1 MERPICLR
9 SVWPAWTV
17 LLVTLTAAA
26 VPASSSSAR
35 ARDAAGPPA
44 RSADSEEVTL
54 ALSAAPST
62 LTTGADVYVGRHGHF
77 VKVRT
82 GTTGFACIVSR
93 DTRLNGVFPMC
104 FDPEAARTLMWDEM
118 MQSELRSQ
126 GLPDSTIKQRVV
138 AAYAKG
144 TLHHPDKPAITYMM
158 SSHQDL
164 EVTQADGPHLVGPWR
179 PHVMIYLPHAS
190 AAQFALGAE
199 DEHGPVSAPFGDDA
213 GGTQLVIQVPHW
225 ADSPASPEGAKATAS
240 ATR

>member
-1 MERPICLR
+1 MKKPVCVQGLW
-9 SVWPAWTV
+9 SGWMV
-17 LLVTLTAAA
+17 LLVTLTTA
-26 VPASSSSAR
+26 VAPAPSSGQYVH
-35 ARDAAGPPA
+35 DAAGQPVGNGD
-44 RSADSEEVTL
+44 ADEIAL

-62 LTTGADVYVGRHGHF
+62 LTTGATVYVWRDGQF

-82 GTTGFACIVSR
+82 GTTGIACMVSR
-93 DTRLNGVFPMC
+93 DTRVNGVFPMC

-118 MQSELRSQ
+118 MQSELRSR
-126 GLPDSTIKQRVV
+126 GLPNSAIKQRVD
-138 AAYAKG
+138 AAYANG

-164 EVTQADGPHLVGPWR
+164 EVTQAGAPHAVGPWR

-225 ADSPASPEGAKATAS
+225 ADSRAAPDAAD
-240 ATR
+240 R

>member
-1 MERPICLR
+1 
-9 SVWPAWTV
+9 
-17 LLVTLTAAA
+17 
-26 VPASSSSAR
+26 
-35 ARDAAGPPA
+35 
-44 RSADSEEVTL
+44 
-54 ALSAAPST
+54 
-62 LTTGADVYVGRHGHF
+62 
-77 VKVRT
+77 
-82 GTTGFACIVSR
+82 
-93 DTRLNGVFPMC
+93 MC